1 LDDLDQVLTALKRGE
16 SFHIILRRMI
26 TDTISLIEE
35 HLEKI
40 MKESE
45 SSDENIIIRVF
56 GKYLRFWK
64 TMEMLRDE
72 EFIRRRD
79 LVVLVFNEHVKELD
93 EYVSYDLLSYVNRG
107 KQDISPK
114 TQTTET
120 QPPKIEENKVQDVQ
134 DGKEYEQ
141 EVVSFMLSESL
152 DSIFVSASSARV
164 RIAFDRLLS
173 DPKFKTQ
180 RQWVENYIKLKRL
193 YAKKEQLVAIITSL
207 VNEKNSLTSELSNL
221 IVNAAKWKDEMGPEA
236 YETRKNRVLLA
247 EGSVETEIN
256 KTQVKIDKY
265 NNEIL
270 LLKQTQKQMKIGMN
284 EYTHYLPSYKI

>member
-1 LDDLDQVLTALKRGE
+1 
-16 SFHIILRRMI
+16 
-26 TDTISLIEE
+26 
-35 HLEKI
+35 
-40 MKESE
+40 
-45 SSDENIIIRVF
+45 
-56 GKYLRFWK
+56 
-64 TMEMLRDE
+64 
-72 EFIRRRD
+72 
-79 LVVLVFNEHVKELD
+79 
-93 EYVSYDLLSYVNRG
+93 
-107 KQDISPK
+107 
-114 TQTTET
+114 
-120 QPPKIEENKVQDVQ
+120 
-134 DGKEYEQ
+134 
-141 EVVSFMLSESL
+141 MLSESL

-193 YAKKEQLVAIITSL
+193 YAKKEQLVAIITTL

>member
-1 LDDLDQVLTALKRGE
+1 
-16 SFHIILRRMI
+16 
-26 TDTISLIEE
+26 
-35 HLEKI
+35 

-207 VNEKNSLTSELSNL
+207 VNEKKFSYIRTFKSNSKRCEVERRN
-221 IVNAAKWKDEMGPEA
+221 G
-236 YETRKNRVLLA
+236 TRSL
-247 EGSVETEIN
+247 
-256 KTQVKIDKY
+256 
-265 NNEIL
+265 
-270 LLKQTQKQMKIGMN
+270 
-284 EYTHYLPSYKI
+284 